1 MELKV
6 KDHKYHEIL
15 NIGIILIILVCMF
28 KMTILSGIAMDER
41 TTYSIF
47 FDDTKWLMVLVS
59 IVSFVGFISN
69 LVHVIK
75 NKKMM
80 KVSMIINLIGI
91 IALVCCSTTLWML
104 GTIITRDINI
114 IAFDAQGA
122 MIELLIYGISVLLF
136 VFNFGCLIRKKR
148 FKS

>member
-6 KDHKYHEIL
+6 KDHKYYEIL

-59 IVSFVGFISN
+59 IVSSVGFISN